1 MFSIGAFNQKK
12 ALVGA
17 FSVIVKLRRLIVC
30 SSNTQLIC
38 QVTPWYYLLL
48 MSSVVIFSILIN
60 ISKYDSPSNIT
71 STHETDGS
79 GFSST
84 APRPSTSRPR
94 PAPTSRSSSLSP
106 RSSGSTPP
114 TARSANTIP
123 VYLSFFPK
131 SLRLKNFSLVLKN
144 ISHLLPRNVSPFLS
158 NICRL

>member
-1 MFSIGAFNQKK
+1 MIE
-12 ALVGA
+12 
-17 FSVIVKLRRLIVC
+17 KLRRLIVC

-123 VYLSFFPK
+123 VYLAKFFPQIIAVK
-131 SLRLKNFSLVLKN
+131 KISPIPYPYPKKYFPSASMKCFPLLR
-144 ISHLLPRNVSPFLS
+144 
-158 NICRL
+158 

>member
-60 ISKYDSPSNIT
+60 ISKYDSPSNIIT

-131 SLRLKNFSLVLKN
+131 SLRLKNVSLILKKYFP
-144 ISHLLPRNVSPFLS
+144 SVSKKCFPFL
-158 NICRL
+158 R

>member
-1 MFSIGAFNQKK
+1 M
-12 ALVGA
+12 
-17 FSVIVKLRRLIVC
+17 IVKLRRLIVC
-30 SSNTQLIC
+30 SNTQLIC

-60 ISKYDSPSNIT
+60 ISKYDSPSNIP

-131 SLRLKNFSLVLKN
+131 SLRLKNVSLILKN
-144 ISHLLPRNVSPFLS
+144 ISHLLPRKVSLFSEDIISNISLFLS